1 MSFVTLKTIDMEERK
16 YAGLIECGDSTT
28 SNWTDK
34 NSGFKGFHIKKVL
47 VKQNMGNSL
56 VQGCYADAEMVS
68 DINSI
73 MSDQTIELVVISGAA
88 DSDLTLVAEAIG
100 AGKQVRVL

>member
-1 MSFVTLKTIDMEERK
+1 MEERK
-16 YAGLIECGDSTT
+16 YAGLIECGDSTA

-47 VKQNMGNSL
+47 VKQNTGNGL
-56 VQGCYADAEMVS
+56 AQEYYADAEFVS
-68 DINSI
+68 DSNSI
-73 MSDQTIELVVISGAA
+73 MNDKTIELVVISGAV

>member
-1 MSFVTLKTIDMEERK
+1 MEERK
-16 YAGLIECGDSTT
+16 YAGLIECGASTT

-47 VKQNMGNSL
+47 VKENMNGVAL
-56 VQGCYADAEMVS
+56 DGYADAEVVS

-73 MSDQTIELVVISGAA
+73 MNDQTIELVVFSGAA
-88 DSDLTLVAEAIG
+88 ESDLVLVAEAIG

>member
-1 MSFVTLKTIDMEERK
+1 MEERK

-34 NSGFKGFHIKKVL
+34 NSGFKEFHIKKVL
-47 VKQNMGNSL
+47 VKQNKGNTL
-56 VQGCYADAEMVS
+56 AQGFYADAELVF

-73 MSDQTIELVVISGAA
+73 MHDKNIELIVISGPA
-88 DSDLTLVAEAIG
+88 DADLNLVAEAIR